1 MPFVHKRFIKIC
13 PAAVKISREG
23 NRKQTNLPKF
33 IAKRVDN
40 MLKFLRRDEI
50 ARKNRYRQHGR
61 LVGFRTLKR
70 KVSGNAPGSVA
81 GRRQGRV

>member
-1 MPFVHKRFIKIC
+1 MVHKDFPRWRKD
-13 PAAVKISREG
+13 SRVE
-23 NRKQTNLPKF
+23 NRKRTILPEF
-33 IAKRVDN
+33 LAKRVDN

-70 KVSGNAPGSVA
+70 KVPGNAPGSVA